1 MADSYANLVERISQ
15 ASKLGVGEIEGKI
28 EVKRAK
34 LSGLISKEGAAQIVA
49 AELGVSFDNEL
60 MKINELV
67 EGMKRARVVGKVTE
81 VFPIRSFSKNGR
93 EGKVCNF
100 FLGDEGSNFKVV
112 LWDVNHIALFEKGE
126 MGKDSVV
133 EISNASVRNGEL
145 HLGAFSGIKLSGQKM
160 DNVKSKREASKA
172 SLKDIKTGDYIRVR
186 ASVVQM
192 FEPKYFDDKK
202 QEGKKR
208 ALVNFVIDDGT
219 ESIRALMNDQKL
231 GEFGLTNEEI
241 FSPELFAVK
250 KNDLLGEE
258 LFFIG
263 AIRMNTYF
271 NRPEFNVEKIERVDV
286 NELLKE
292 LEA

>member
-93 EGKVCNF
+93 EGKVYNF

-145 HLGAFSGIKLSGQKM
+145 HLGAFSVIKLSGQKM
-160 DNVKSKREASKA
+160 DNVKNKREASRS
-172 SLKDIKTGDYIRVR
+172 SLKD
-186 ASVVQM
+186 
-192 FEPKYFDDKK
+192 
-202 QEGKKR
+202 
-208 ALVNFVIDDGT
+208 
-219 ESIRALMNDQKL
+219 
-231 GEFGLTNEEI
+231 
-241 FSPELFAVK
+241 
-250 KNDLLGEE
+250 
-258 LFFIG
+258 
-263 AIRMNTYF
+263 
-271 NRPEFNVEKIERVDV
+271 
-286 NELLKE
+286 
-292 LEA
+292 